1 MTRHAAITGWGQA
14 LPSTII
20 DNAFYEA
27 HVDTTDEWI
36 VERTGIRERR
46 IAGEHETTASLAS
59 DAARRI
65 LDCAGVDPST
75 LDLIILATATPDQP
89 VPQTAAFVA
98 DALGVHCGA
107 LDLGA
112 GCAGFVYGLVMGSAA
127 VAGGAF
133 DRVLVIG
140 AETLSRII
148 DPEDRGTVILFGDG
162 AAGVLLEA
170 RDEGPGFVAGNLG
183 VDGSAADILMV
194 PAGGSRR
201 PASADTVANRE
212 HYVRMQGQEVFRRA
226 VRAVV
231 DSAEVAMDRA
241 GVASSDID
249 WFVPHQANL
258 RIIDAARQ
266 RLDIP
271 VERTI
276 VNIERYGNTS
286 AASIPLAL
294 SEAADD
300 GRIASGDRVLLSG
313 FGAGMSWASA
323 VLTWGAA

>member
-1 MTRHAAITGWGQA
+1 MTRFAAITGWGRA
-14 LPSTII
+14 LPETVI

-46 IAGEHETTASLAS
+46 IADAHETTASLAAE
-59 DAARRI
+59 AAVAI
-65 LDCAGVDPST
+65 LDRAGVAADT
-75 LDLIILATATPDQP
+75 LDLIILATATPEQP

-107 LDLGA
+107 MDLGA
-112 GCAGFVYGLVMGSAA
+112 GCAGFVYGLVVGAAA
-127 VAGGAF
+127 VAGGTF

-162 AAGVLLEA
+162 AAGVLLEG
-170 RDEGPGFVAGNLG
+170 RETGPGFVAGNLG

-201 PASADTVANRE
+201 PTSAETVANRE
-212 HYVRMQGQEVFRRA
+212 HFVRMQGQEVFRRA

-231 DSAEVAMDRA
+231 DSAEIALERA
-241 GVASSDID
+241 GMASSEVD
-249 WFVPHQANL
+249 WFIPHQANL
-258 RIIDAARQ
+258 RIIEAARQ
-266 RLDIP
+266 RLGIP

-276 VNIERYGNTS
+276 VTIDRYGNTS

-294 SEAADD
+294 AETADA
-300 GRIASGDRVLLSG
+300 GRFGTGDTVLLSG

-323 VLTWGAA
+323 VLTWGAS

>member
-1 MTRHAAITGWGQA
+1 MNRHAAITGWGHA
-14 LPSTII
+14 VPSTVVG
-20 DNAFYEA
+20 NTFFELQ
-27 HVDTTDEWI
+27 VETTDEWI

-46 IAGEHETTASLAS
+46 IAGPEETTAGLAS
-59 DAARRI
+59 AAADAILRR
-65 LDCAGVDPST
+65 AGVAATS
-75 LDLIILATATPDQP
+75 LDLIVIATATPEQT

-112 GCAGFVYGLVMGSAA
+112 GCAGFVYGLVVGAAA
-127 VAGGAF
+127 VAGGTF
-133 DRVLVIG
+133 DRVLVVG
-140 AETLSRII
+140 AETLSRIV

-162 AAGVLLEA
+162 AAGVLLDA
-170 RDEGPGFVAGNLG
+170 RDDGPGFLAGNLG

-201 PASADTVANRE
+201 PTTAATVANRE
-212 HYVRMQGQEVFRRA
+212 HFVRMQGQEVFRRA

-231 DSAEVAMDRA
+231 DSAEIALERA
-241 GVASSDID
+241 GVASSEVD

-258 RIIDAARQ
+258 RIIEAARQ
-266 RLDIP
+266 RLGIP
-271 VERTI
+271 TERTV

-286 AASIPLAL
+286 AASIPLAM

-300 GRIASGDRVLLSG
+300 GRLSPGDTVLLSG

-323 VLTWGAA
+323 VLTWGAS